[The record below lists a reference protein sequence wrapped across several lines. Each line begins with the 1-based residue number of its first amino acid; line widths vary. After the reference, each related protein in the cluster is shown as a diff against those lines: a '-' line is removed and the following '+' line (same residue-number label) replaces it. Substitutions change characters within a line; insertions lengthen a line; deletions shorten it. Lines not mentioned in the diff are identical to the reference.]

1 MSKIVAIDK
10 NAHRDVRIDPLK
22 VEGLGNDTNMVPI
35 VMAEFLK
42 AATRFPIVFTKN
54 AETGQFTVIVLCGF
68 EGGENLFY
76 RAGKWDSLYVPLN
89 ILRQPFFL
97 GSDDADHAPQQVI
110 CLDIESPCISNE
122 GKPLFDENGEPGK
135 YLKDMQS
142 MLAQLYQGDQAT
154 RNFIDTVSELG
165 LIQKMSL
172 DIKFENGETITVQGL
187 YTIDENKLNE
197 LPLEQFSNLREASLL
212 FPIYSMIQSLGH
224 IHWMV
229 NQRNIR
235 NEDAKGWFSEAS
247 Q

>member
-10 NAHRDVRIDPLK
+10 NAHRDIRIDPLK

-35 VMAEFLK
+35 IMAELLK

-54 AETGQFTVIVLCGF
+54 AETGRFSVIALCGF

-76 RAGKWDSLYVPLN
+76 RAGAWDSLYVPLN

-97 GSDDADHAPQQVI
+97 GVDGSAGEEQQVI
-110 CLDIESPCISNE
+110 CMDAESPCISNE
-122 GKPLFDENGEPGK
+122 GKSLFNENGDPEK

-142 MLAQLYQGDQAT
+142 MLAQLYHGEKAT
-154 RNFIDTVSELG
+154 RHFIETVNELG

-172 DIKFENGETITVQGL
+172 DIKFENGEAIKVQGI

-197 LPLEQFSNLREASLL
+197 LPMEKFSALRQNSML

-235 NEDAKGWFSEAS
+235 NEEAKGWFSKTS
-247 Q
+247 

>member
-10 NAHRDVRIDPLK
+10 NAHRDIRIDPLK

-35 VMAEFLK
+35 IMAEFLK

-54 AETGQFTVIVLCGF
+54 AETGLFSVIALCGF
-68 EGGENLFY
+68 EVGENLFY
-76 RAGKWDSLYVPLN
+76 RAGAWDSLYVPLN

-97 GSDDADHAPQQVI
+97 GSDDSDHAPQQVI

-122 GKPLFDENGEPGK
+122 GKPLFNENGDAEK

-142 MLAQLYQGDQAT
+142 MLAQLYHGEKAT
-154 RNFIDTVSELG
+154 RHFIETVNELG

-172 DIKFENGETITVQGL
+172 NIKFENGETITFQGL

-197 LPLEQFSNLREASLL
+197 LSLEQFSNLREASLL

-235 NEDAKGWFSEAS
+235 NEDAKGWFSKTS
-247 Q
+247 